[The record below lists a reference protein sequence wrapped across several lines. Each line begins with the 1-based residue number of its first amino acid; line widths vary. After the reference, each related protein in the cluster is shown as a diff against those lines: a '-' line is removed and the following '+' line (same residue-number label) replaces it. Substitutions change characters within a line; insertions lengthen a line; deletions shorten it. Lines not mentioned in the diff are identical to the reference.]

1 MIKLK
6 NILNEVISEGVYDPG
21 ILKAVFLAGGPGS
34 GKTTAANQIFGV
46 TSDSFA
52 VSGLKPVN
60 SDKFFEFLLKSRN
73 LPTDLAAMSPEEFER
88 VTKGPNSERE
98 RAKGMMKN
106 VYTYYVGGRLGIMID
121 GTGDDSIKT
130 RKQAEELQQ
139 AFGYDVAMVFVNT
152 SLEKAIDRNNNRDR
166 KLPEDLVTNIWNDA
180 QKAKE
185 EHKRFF
191 GANFFEVLN
200 EKDSAPGQPINI
212 DPIVEKQV
220 QAFIRKPIQN
230 PAGKDWIK
238 KALAAKR
245 SSMNEAEATQYE
257 IFCDMDGV
265 LCDFVEQWKA
275 YFKGE
280 DPDTMRRRIGKPEF
294 DEYLDSMDR
303 KFWNTM
309 KWMPGAQNM
318 WNIITKY
325 GPKILSAPA
334 ENPDS
339 PAGKLDWIKKNIPSN
354 TPEVIFRKS
363 TLKQEFS
370 GPNKILIDDL
380 KRNIDQWNARGGIGI
395 LHTTPQNT
403 ITELAKLG
411 IK

>member
-1 MIKLK
+1 
-6 NILNEVISEGVYDPG
+6 
-21 ILKAVFLAGGPGS
+21 
-34 GKTTAANQIFGV
+34 
-46 TSDSFA
+46 
-52 VSGLKPVN
+52 
-60 SDKFFEFLLKSRN
+60 
-73 LPTDLAAMSPEEFER
+73 
-88 VTKGPNSERE
+88 
-98 RAKGMMKN
+98 
-106 VYTYYVGGRLGIMID
+106 
-121 GTGDDSIKT
+121 
-130 RKQAEELQQ
+130 
-139 AFGYDVAMVFVNT
+139 
-152 SLEKAIDRNNNRDR
+152 
-166 KLPEDLVTNIWNDA
+166 
-180 QKAKE
+180 
-185 EHKRFF
+185 
-191 GANFFEVLN
+191 
-200 EKDSAPGQPINI
+200 
-212 DPIVEKQV
+212 
-220 QAFIRKPIQN
+220 
-230 PAGKDWIK
+230 
-238 KALAAKR
+238 
-245 SSMNEAEATQYE
+245 MNEAEATQYE

>member
-6 NILNEVISEGVYDPG
+6 NILNEVLQEGVYDPG

-34 GKTTAANQIFGV
+34 GKTTTANQIFGV
-46 TSDSFA
+46 TSNSFA

-60 SDKFFEFLLKSRN
+60 SDKFFEFLLKARN
-73 LPTDLAAMSPEEFER
+73 LPTDLASLPPEEFDAI
-88 VTKGPNSERE
+88 TKGPESPRE
-98 RAKGMMKN
+98 KAKGMMKN

-121 GTGDDSIKT
+121 GTGDDPQKT

-139 AFGYDVAMVFVNT
+139 VFGYDVAMVFVNT
-152 SLEKAIDRNNNRDR
+152 SLEKAIDRNNNRER
-166 KLPEDLVTNIWNDA
+166 KLPQEMVTKIWNDA

-185 EHKRFF
+185 VHKQFF
-191 GANFFEVLN
+191 GSNFFEVAN
-200 EKDSAPGQPINI
+200 EKDSAPGQPIDI
-212 DPIVEKQV
+212 DPVAEKQI
-220 QAFIRKPIQN
+220 QTFIRKPIQN
-230 PAGKDWIK
+230 PAGKEWIK
-238 KALAAKR
+238 KALAAR
-245 SSMNEAEATQYE
+245 STIKEEESQYE

-265 LCDFVEQWKA
+265 ICDFVKQWSSPD
-275 YFKGE
+275 YFGE
-280 DPDTMRRRIGKPEF
+280 HPDAMRKRIGKPEF
-294 DEYLDSMDR
+294 DEHLDSMDR
-303 KFWNTM
+303 EFWNTM
-309 KWMPGAQNM
+309 EWMPGAQSM

-325 GPKILSAPA
+325 GAKILSAPA

-363 TLKQEFS
+363 TRKQEFS

-380 KRNIDQWNARGGIGI
+380 KRNIDQWIARGGIGI
-395 LHTTPQNT
+395 LHTSPQKT
-403 ITELAKLG
+403 IAELAKLG